1 LKSTVKRLPKIRIWL
16 WLTCIACAVVLFYRL
31 GLEIRPVHTD
41 EAVNAIITSVR
52 LSGEAYHYDPN
63 DRHGPSLSWL
73 ESNIFKFHSVNKL
86 IEMNATDLRLG
97 SVFITALSILVLG
110 LFIEAIPSAIL
121 TSAFLFGLGAPFVFY
136 GRYALHEPI
145 LIFATLLL
153 VASLNKFWTTG
164 RLRWSII
171 AGLSVALAVTTKESS
186 LITLIVLGIALYFC
200 IQIGSG
206 RDQLIRIRSS
216 LINQNRVRFAI
227 TLVLFTSVSII
238 ILAYTSMGKNPSG
251 LYDFLRSIP
260 LLLKRAGGSG
270 HEKPWNTY
278 ILWLLKP
285 TELSFPFFGWIT
297 LVFATLG
304 AIRSFISNKNTFL
317 IRILVLYGTLI
328 FIIYSSTP
336 YKTPWL
342 MLEFLM
348 PAVLVAGYGMASL
361 WSSSSSTLNL
371 LAQRAITLLIVFLLV
386 RQTDRLCFRYTN
398 ESQNPFSYS
407 STSPDIARLVLRLN
421 HVASFTDEHSPF
433 IIAVVA
439 EDYWPL
445 PWYLRSFNHVGY
457 FSHLPETL
465 EPRAVISSI
474 AEAPR
479 IAKQLG
485 KEWVQEYV
493 GLRDDILIVL
503 FTQEVTHHA

>member
-1 LKSTVKRLPKIRIWL
+1 
-16 WLTCIACAVVLFYRL
+16 
-31 GLEIRPVHTD
+31 
-41 EAVNAIITSVR
+41 
-52 LSGEAYHYDPN
+52 
-63 DRHGPSLSWL
+63 
-73 ESNIFKFHSVNKL
+73 
-86 IEMNATDLRLG
+86 
-97 SVFITALSILVLG
+97 
-110 LFIEAIPSAIL
+110 
-121 TSAFLFGLGAPFVFY
+121 
-136 GRYALHEPI
+136 
-145 LIFATLLL
+145 
-153 VASLNKFWTTG
+153 
-164 RLRWSII
+164 
-171 AGLSVALAVTTKESS
+171 
-186 LITLIVLGIALYFC
+186 
-200 IQIGSG
+200 
-206 RDQLIRIRSS
+206 
-216 LINQNRVRFAI
+216 
-227 TLVLFTSVSII
+227 VSII
-238 ILAYTSMGKNPSG
+238 ILAYTSIGKNPSG

-317 IRILVLYGTLI
+317 IRTLVLYGILI
-328 FIIYSSTP
+328 FIIYSTTP

-371 LAQRAITLLIVFLLV
+371 LSQRAITLLIVFLLV

-445 PWYLRSFNHVGY
+445 PWYLRSFSHVGY

-465 EPRAVISSI
+465 EPRVVISSI

-485 KEWVQEYV
+485 KEWIQEYV

-503 FTQEVTHHA
+503 FTQEVNHHA